1 MPEFP
6 QWRFR
11 RMQPGEMNIDPI
23 EAEFFSTEALGSM
36 ADALVREAIQNSLD
50 ARRPGENLS
59 MRISVALADAALD
72 GPEKRDYTN
81 GLAPHLNASRSG
93 LTKPPPADEPLSYIA
108 IEDFGTRGLQ
118 GDPALSEDE
127 EIDVENG
134 LRNDFFFFW
143 RNIGRSRKHASELGR
158 WGLGKTV
165 FQAAS
170 RINSFFALTRRAN
183 DERRLLMGQS
193 VLKIHKLDG
202 QRYYPYG
209 YFGCFAEDFAM
220 PVEDE
225 AWTERF
231 CAHFGLA
238 RGHES
243 GLSVVVPYPD
253 PELTAPVLVD
263 SIVRHYFMPIIAGD
277 LSVEVLHDGES
288 VRLDA
293 STLFD
298 YLAESADGGNPNLQR
313 VFRLA
318 RWGIELPRRDHV
330 ALEPPPEEYAPRWA
344 DDFLSPDVLDRLRRR
359 FDAGEPVALTVPVWV
374 KPADDESALS
384 RFDLYLERDEGLNHA
399 DDHFVRDGITIA
411 GVRAS
416 IPKGIRAIVN
426 VRDRALSALLGDSE
440 NPAHTEWQERSPKFK
455 DRYRHGPYTLRYV
468 KNAPREIV
476 RLLTRPAAGRDFRL
490 LQQLFSLEIPTE
502 DDLIHVDKPDDEPGQ
517 GDGEDDAAIETVGS
531 DRQIEL
537 QKLKGGFRLRGSGN
551 EEKGPRYAAVR
562 VAYDVRRGN
571 ALKQYQLP
579 DFELDKP
586 PIRVSTK
593 GAEIHRCEQNFLVFG
608 IGAADFELTVRGFDL
623 HRDIRVKVLA
633 GEELES

>member
-1 MPEFP
+1 MSQSP

-50 ARRPGENLS
+50 ARRPGEKLA
-59 MRISVALADAALD
+59 MRIAVALADTALE
-72 GPEKRDYTN
+72 GPGRRGYTQ
-81 GLAPHLNASRSG
+81 GLAAHLNASRSG
-93 LTKPPPADEPLSYIA
+93 LTRPPPADEPLSYVA

-127 EIDVENG
+127 EIGAGDG

-170 RINSFFALTRRAN
+170 RINAFFALTRRAN
-183 DERRLLMGQS
+183 DGRRLLMGQS

-202 QRYYPYG
+202 QRFYPYG
-209 YFGCFAEDFAM
+209 YFGHFAEDFAM
-220 PVEDE
+220 PVEDD
-225 AWTERF
+225 AWIERF
-231 CAHFGLA
+231 CADFRLA

-253 PELTAPVLVD
+253 PELTPPALIN

-277 LSVEVLHDGES
+277 LDVEVLHDGKS
-288 VRLDA
+288 LRLDA
-293 STLFD
+293 TTLFD
-298 YLAESADGGNPNLQR
+298 YLPERGEGADPGLQR
-313 VFRLA
+313 IFRLA
-318 RWGIELPRRDHV
+318 RWGNGLPSRDHV

-344 DDFLSPDVLDRLRRR
+344 DDCLAPDVLDRLRRQ
-359 FDAGEPVALTVPVWV
+359 FDAEQPVALSVPVWV
-374 KPADDESALS
+374 KPADGESTLS
-384 RFDLYLERDEGLNHA
+384 RFDLYLERDESLSSA

-416 IPKGIRAIVN
+416 IPNGIRAIVN

-440 NPAHTEWQERSPKFK
+440 NPAHTEWQERSPKFR

-502 DDLIHVDKPDDEPGQ
+502 DDVIRVDKPDDEPGL
-517 GDGEDDAAIETVGS
+517 GDGEDDAAIETVATE
-531 DRQIEL
+531 RQIEL
-537 QKLKGGFRLRGSGN
+537 QKLKGGFKLQGSGN
-551 EEKGPRYAAVR
+551 GESAPRYAAVR

-571 ALKQYQLP
+571 AFSQYQLP
-579 DFELDKP
+579 DFEMDKA
-586 PIRVSTK
+586 PICVSSS
-593 GAEIHRCEQNFLVFG
+593 GADIYRCEQNFLVLRISAG
-608 IGAADFELTVRGFDL
+608 DFEVTVRGFDV
-623 HRDIRVKVLA
+623 HRDIRVKVLS
-633 GEELES
+633 GEDLAE

>member
-243 GLSVVVPYPD
+243 GLSVVVP
-253 PELTAPVLVD
+253 
-263 SIVRHYFMPIIAGD
+263 
-277 LSVEVLHDGES
+277 
-288 VRLDA
+288 
-293 STLFD
+293 
-298 YLAESADGGNPNLQR
+298 
-313 VFRLA
+313 
-318 RWGIELPRRDHV
+318 
-330 ALEPPPEEYAPRWA
+330 
-344 DDFLSPDVLDRLRRR
+344 
-359 FDAGEPVALTVPVWV
+359 
-374 KPADDESALS
+374 
-384 RFDLYLERDEGLNHA
+384 
-399 DDHFVRDGITIA
+399 
-411 GVRAS
+411 
-416 IPKGIRAIVN
+416 
-426 VRDRALSALLGDSE
+426 
-440 NPAHTEWQERSPKFK
+440 
-455 DRYRHGPYTLRYV
+455 
-468 KNAPREIV
+468 
-476 RLLTRPAAGRDFRL
+476 
-490 LQQLFSLEIPTE
+490 
-502 DDLIHVDKPDDEPGQ
+502 
-517 GDGEDDAAIETVGS
+517 
-531 DRQIEL
+531 
-537 QKLKGGFRLRGSGN
+537 
-551 EEKGPRYAAVR
+551 
-562 VAYDVRRGN
+562 
-571 ALKQYQLP
+571 
-579 DFELDKP
+579 
-586 PIRVSTK
+586 
-593 GAEIHRCEQNFLVFG
+593 
-608 IGAADFELTVRGFDL
+608 
-623 HRDIRVKVLA
+623 
-633 GEELES
+633 